1 MDKNIQYVAPGRRGT
16 LCAGGAVA
24 LSTLLASLL
33 GPSKAARA
41 QIIRGAVPEV
51 DRIAVRVVVDSYQ
64 IAVAPSSKAGSV
76 DIRRFGWPLGPQPP
90 GKALISEFGLSMH
103 VESHSGNVSRQTLV
117 DFGYT
122 PQALNTNVEILGIDP
137 AALDALVL
145 SHGHYDHFGGLVG
158 FLDSSRGRLRQ
169 GIPLYVGGEEC
180 FCARQWSGP
189 PQTGDFGVLDR
200 PAIERNAV
208 EVTIAEGP
216 VLIAD
221 HAFSTG
227 QVPQTTFE
235 KLLSPSKMTAG
246 VKQGLGCYPEALPD
260 DERQQGA
267 MPDQFRH
274 EVAMV
279 YNLKG
284 RGLVVL
290 TSCSHRGVVNI
301 VKRAQEVS
309 GVRKVH
315 AVLGGFHLAPYPDD
329 YVQNVIASLKE
340 IDPDYIVPMH
350 CTGEP
355 FWDMARHEMPGKL
368 LRAYTGTQ
376 FVFNA

>member
-1 MDKNIQYVAPGRRGT
+1 MNKDIRVVALDRRAT
-16 LCAGGAVA
+16 LCGGGAA
-24 LSTLLASLL
+24 AFAALLASLL
-33 GPSKAARA
+33 GGGRPARA
-41 QIIRGAVPEV
+41 QMLRGAVPEV
-51 DRIAVRVVVDSYQ
+51 DHVAVRVVVDSYQ
-64 IAVAPSSKAGSV
+64 IAVAPSSREGDV
-76 DIRRFGWPLGPQPP
+76 EIRRFGWPLGPQAP
-90 GKALISEFGLSMH
+90 GKALVSEFGLSMH
-103 VESHSGNVSRQTLV
+103 VESRSGTASRQTLV

-122 PQALNTNVEILGIDP
+122 PQALNANAEILGIDP

-145 SHGHYDHFGGLVG
+145 SHGHFDHFGGLVG
-158 FLDSSRGRLRQ
+158 FLDASKGRLRQ

-189 PQTGDFGVLDR
+189 PQPGDFGVLDR
-200 PAIERNAV
+200 PAIERDAV
-208 EVTIAEGP
+208 RITVAEGP
-216 VLIAD
+216 VLVAD
-221 HAFSTG
+221 HAFTTG
-227 QVPQTTFE
+227 QVPQATFE

-260 DERQQGA
+260 DERRQGA
-267 MPDQFRH
+267 IPDQFRH
-274 EVAMV
+274 EIATV

-315 AVLGGFHLAPYPDD
+315 AVLGGFHLAPYPGD
-329 YVQNVIASLKE
+329 YVGNVIASLKE
-340 IDPDYIVPMH
+340 IDPDYVVPMH

-355 FWDMARHEMPGKL
+355 FWDMARHEMPGKM